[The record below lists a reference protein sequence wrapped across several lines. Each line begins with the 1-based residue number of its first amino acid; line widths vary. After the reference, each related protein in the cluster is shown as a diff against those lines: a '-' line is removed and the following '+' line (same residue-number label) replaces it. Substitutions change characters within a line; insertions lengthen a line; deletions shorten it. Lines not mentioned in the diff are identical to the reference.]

1 MTKVIWA
8 FILRARRVY
17 LSFGRRQ
24 ALSGEQ
30 SLWIVLTAH
39 MFIRYPNTRM
49 TKEWQ

>member
-1 MTKVIWA
+1 MTRVIWA
-8 FILRARRVY
+8 FILRTPRAY

-39 MFIRYPNTRM
+39 MLIRYPNTGM
-49 TKEWQ
+49 TKGWQ